1 MTIDRLE
8 DENRENTANQRSDTL
23 LLISTHSVHTDRFM
37 NGIASYFK
45 NIHLITNKTSINP
58 APNLGETLIVDFS
71 ATALTSTPKAIR
83 AFSKRLNPSVVNI
96 HQAGTTSLHGFIGLR
111 GLGIPSLLTIW
122 GSDVL
127 LTPRRGWPWKLMVQC
142 NLRQAT
148 LITCETSEI
157 STAIRRL
164 GGWKLKPELLNFG
177 VAGIPD
183 QPIVEKEQQILSCR
197 LHGALYR
204 IDSIILAFSKIV
216 FKDELKGWSLVIA
229 AHGSETDNLKKLVKE
244 LGIEDRVRF
253 IGFLSMTELHEQY
266 KKSSLY
272 ISVPRSDGL
281 SISLLEAMAFGC
293 VPVVSDLPSNR
304 EVVIDGLNGFV
315 VSENKS
321 LQSAIIAAI
330 DIVKNPEK
338 FKALSLLNK
347 EYVSSRASFE
357 TNMSR
362 YAEILLGLA
371 RQAVTI

>member
-1 MTIDRLE
+1 MTIDRFE
-8 DENRENTANQRSDTL
+8 DESRKNRANQRSDTL

-37 NGIASYFK
+37 NGIAPYFK

-127 LTPRRGWPWKLMVQC
+127 LTPKRGWPWKLMVQY

-164 GGWKLKPELLNFG
+164 GGRKLQPELLNFG
-177 VAGIPD
+177 VSDIPD
-183 QPIVEKEQQILSCR
+183 QPVVEKEQQILSCR
-197 LHGALYR
+197 LHGVLYR
-204 IDSIILAFSKIV
+204 IDSIILAFSKIASR
-216 FKDELKGWSLVIA
+216 DELKGWSLVIA
-229 AHGSETDNLKKLVKE
+229 AHGSETDNLKQLVKE
-244 LGIEDRVRF
+244 LGMEDRVRF

-293 VPVVSDLPSNR
+293 IPIVSDLPSNR

-315 VSENKS
+315 VSEKKS

-330 DIVKNPEK
+330 DIVNSPEK
-338 FKALSLLNK
+338 LKALSLLNK
-347 EYVSSRASFE
+347 EYVSSRACFE

-362 YAEILLGLA
+362 YAEILSALA
-371 RQAVTI
+371 RQAGAI